1 MPPAERGTNIMVK
14 NTEKLK
20 RELIKTFSIIN
31 SANEYMEVRIL
42 NSNTGTLSGYFNS
55 GENIYNA
62 VRTLDGKYNIFF
74 TLNELSPEIVARSQN
89 HFTKY
94 AKNTTAD
101 SEISK
106 REWIL
111 VDLDP
116 VRPAGIS
123 SSEEELKAAKSCAL
137 KVRKYLREHG
147 FPEPVFALSGNGYHL
162 LYSCDLDNGEQE
174 RKTIKRFL
182 EVLDKKFSDEKVKV
196 DCSNYNA
203 ARVCK
208 LYGTVAC
215 KGDNTEER
223 PHRRSRIIKVPETIE
238 QVQLE
243 QLKELIE
250 KIAPDSKQKQG
261 SVQGKK
267 PKWKHVPVKEYLEE
281 HGLEIAREKPYMGGT
296 CYVLKRCPFNPDHT
310 DTGAYVIEYPNG
322 KISAGCHHDTC
333 ADRGWKDLLRLY
345 PDKRMVPPKR
355 KKSETEEENAV
366 DTLLKDIE
374 EEQHIFYHDRAE
386 TPYVRVNK
394 DGIMQYME
402 VYGNDYKKFVRYVY
416 YDRYQKA
423 VPKDALQRVLD
434 TLAVKAQ
441 IEGEEITVAY
451 RCAYHEEKIFYYL
464 ADREQTVICIDEEG
478 YRVIAES
485 PIPFIKKQN
494 MSEQVLPKKSKDT
507 LKKLGMKYWQ
517 FATADDRILHWI
529 LLISRFIAEGS
540 QPLIYYFGDRGSA
553 KSTSMKIDK
562 IIVDPSEIDIKAL
575 PKNISDVVA
584 AVSNQY
590 MVCFDNVSRISE
602 ELSDIFCIVATH
614 GYYSKK
620 KLYSNNEEYAIKLNA
635 RVSFSGITNLSS
647 KPDLID
653 RMVCLKLNRI
663 DSSKRRTEEEI
674 LKEFQ
679 TDLPYILDRIFRI
692 LSKAIPIYRE
702 LKLER
707 LPRMADFA
715 KWGYAIAE
723 AMGYGGERFLKIYE
737 KNQNELLENMISED
751 VLITV
756 LIEAMKKHN
765 YFKGTVTELLVSL
778 TNMAEKMEI
787 DTRVGWARDASS
799 LSRKLYENQSVLSM
813 FGIRI
818 NRGKS
823 NGERYIELTME
834 AGDNSHQED

>member
-1 MPPAERGTNIMVK
+1 MK
-14 NTEKLK
+14 
-20 RELIKTFSIIN
+20 
-31 SANEYMEVRIL
+31 
-42 NSNTGTLSGYFNS
+42 
-55 GENIYNA
+55 
-62 VRTLDGKYNIFF
+62 
-74 TLNELSPEIVARSQN
+74 
-89 HFTKY
+89 
-94 AKNTTAD
+94 
-101 SEISK
+101 
-106 REWIL
+106 
-111 VDLDP
+111 
-116 VRPAGIS
+116 
-123 SSEEELKAAKSCAL
+123 
-137 KVRKYLREHG
+137 
-147 FPEPVFALSGNGYHL
+147 
-162 LYSCDLDNGEQE
+162 
-174 RKTIKRFL
+174 
-182 EVLDKKFSDEKVKV
+182 LDKM
-196 DCSNYNA
+196 
-203 ARVCK
+203 
-208 LYGTVAC
+208 
-215 KGDNTEER
+215 
-223 PHRRSRIIKVPETIE
+223 II
-238 QVQLE
+238 
-243 QLKELIE
+243 
-250 KIAPDSKQKQG
+250 
-261 SVQGKK
+261 
-267 PKWKHVPVKEYLEE
+267 
-281 HGLEIAREKPYMGGT
+281 
-296 CYVLKRCPFNPDHT
+296 
-310 DTGAYVIEYPNG
+310 
-322 KISAGCHHDTC
+322 
-333 ADRGWKDLLRLY
+333 
-345 PDKRMVPPKR
+345 
-355 KKSETEEENAV
+355 
-366 DTLLKDIE
+366 
-374 EEQHIFYHDRAE
+374 
-386 TPYVRVNK
+386 
-394 DGIMQYME
+394 
-402 VYGNDYKKFVRYVY
+402 
-416 YDRYQKA
+416 
-423 VPKDALQRVLD
+423 
-434 TLAVKAQ
+434 
-441 IEGEEITVAY
+441 
-451 RCAYHEEKIFYYL
+451 
-464 ADREQTVICIDEEG
+464 
-478 YRVIAES
+478 
-485 PIPFIKKQN
+485 
-494 MSEQVLPKKSKDT
+494 
-507 LKKLGMKYWQ
+507 
-517 FATADDRILHWI
+517 
-529 LLISRFIAEGS
+529 
-540 QPLIYYFGDRGSA
+540 
-553 KSTSMKIDK
+553 
-562 IIVDPSEIDIKAL
+562 DPSEIDIKAL

-653 RMVCLKLNRI
+653 RMLCLKLNRI
-663 DSSKRRTEEEI
+663 DSNKRRTEEEI